1 MPPPGVPTFTP
12 RQLKEYYSRRNILVI
27 GDSTSRRMYT
37 TLHKV
42 MNAANLEDMTI
53 TDVDGDPWKR
63 RNFCGEDMGDRYIS
77 TLRLPLCLNHTYITE
92 IRDVYR
98 NETIREDFKFDNT
111 GAVCYSELEKKW
123 EDEAFLTGIAKEY
136 DLIIIAMGIWEQVR
150 ARDCRS
156 ANTTTDGR
164 LQTSLEAM
172 ERTNPPG
179 LQLVFRNS
187 AFDKRYE
194 SNNVIRN
201 ANAVADQF
209 FHDLDQKWEMGRYER
224 NMTLVDWGGG
234 MESRS
239 YGENRIE
246 GDLKP
251 HYGLEARLLAI
262 QQITHELLKSDLITR
277 DVKRMREDQGIF

>member
-1 MPPPGVPTFTP
+1 
-12 RQLKEYYSRRNILVI
+12 
-27 GDSTSRRMYT
+27 
-37 TLHKV
+37 
-42 MNAANLEDMTI
+42 
-53 TDVDGDPWKR
+53 
-63 RNFCGEDMGDRYIS
+63 MGDRYVS
-77 TLRLPLCLNHTYITE
+77 TLRESLCLNHTRITE
-92 IRDVYR
+92 IRDVNR
-98 NETIREDFKFDNT
+98 NEIMIEYFKLDFTFSL
-111 GAVCYSELEKKW
+111 CYNGLEKKW
-123 EDEAFLTGIAKEY
+123 EDEAILTKLSKEY

-150 ARDCRS
+150 AWDCRS
-156 ANTTTDGR
+156 ANTTAGER

-187 AFDKRYE
+187 GFDKRYE

-201 ANAVADQF
+201 ANAVAVQF

>member
-1 MPPPGVPTFTP
+1 
-12 RQLKEYYSRRNILVI
+12 
-27 GDSTSRRMYT
+27 
-37 TLHKV
+37 
-42 MNAANLEDMTI
+42 
-53 TDVDGDPWKR
+53 
-63 RNFCGEDMGDRYIS
+63 MGDRYVS
-77 TLRLPLCLNHTYITE
+77 TLRESLCLNHTRITE
-92 IRDVYR
+92 IRDVNR
-98 NETIREDFKFDNT
+98 NEIMIEYFKFDFT
-111 GAVCYSELEKKW
+111 FSLCYNGLEKKW
-123 EDEAFLTGIAKEY
+123 EDEAILTKLSKEY

-150 ARDCRS
+150 AWDCRS
-156 ANTTTDGR
+156 ANTTAGER

-187 AFDKRYE
+187 GFHKEYE
-194 SNNVIRN
+194 SNNIMRN

-277 DVKRMREDQGIF
+277 DVKRMREDQGMP